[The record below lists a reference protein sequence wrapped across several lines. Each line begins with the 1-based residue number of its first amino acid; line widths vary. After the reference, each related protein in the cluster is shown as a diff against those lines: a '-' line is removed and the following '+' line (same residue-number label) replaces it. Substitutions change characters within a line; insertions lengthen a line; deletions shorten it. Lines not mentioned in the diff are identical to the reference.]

1 MITSYAELPI
11 GKFVEFTRIPYEGRE
26 EIDYML
32 DIVSLLSD
40 KSVDELST
48 MPITEFSS
56 LCAKT
61 HFLQHLPETSR
72 RRIEKVKLPG
82 WNLIVTKGAKYMQ
95 TNQYV
100 DFQNFI
106 QQGNDAI
113 VEQLSCIL
121 IPEGMKYCEG
131 YDMAELQ
138 KAIAELPTQTALD
151 VQAFFLRRSLNSIAA
166 TLTSLEWMSHFLKNG
181 KEIRK
186 MIREERKSLA
196 AAFSQSGA
204 GSTP

>member
-1 MITSYAELPI
+1 MITSYNELPI
-11 GKFVEFTRIPYEGRE
+11 GKFVEFTHIPYEGRE
-26 EIDYML
+26 EVDYML

-40 KSVDELST
+40 KTVDELSV

-61 HFLQHLPETSR
+61 HFLQHMPEVGH
-72 RRIEKVKLPG
+72 RRIEKVRLG
-82 WNLIVTKGAKYMQ
+82 SWNLRVTKGAKYMQ

-113 VEQLSCIL
+113 VQQLSCIL

-131 YDMAELQ
+131 YDVADLQ
-138 KAIAELPTQTALD
+138 KAIAEMPTQTALD
-151 VQAFFLRRSLNSIAA
+151 VQAFFLRRSLSSIVS
-166 TLTSLEWMSHFLKNG
+166 TLISLEWTSHFLKNG
-181 KEIRK
+181 KEIRT
-186 MIREERKSLA
+186 MIREERKHLQE
-196 AAFSQSGA
+196 AFRQSGA
-204 GSTP
+204 GSMP